1 MKRLLVWT
9 TCCACLLAGAP
20 LHAQMRQVSLLDCIA
35 IAMERNPDM
44 MVSLEDYKKAR
55 SQYELVRSENR
66 IQISADVK
74 SNTYNTLPYTKTGK
88 DGTLKTDTYSA
99 IGIFAGGTVS
109 YKLFD
114 LTRSKKEKSAFM
126 GIDLAG
132 LNNEKVRSSI
142 LLNVKSAYY
151 RYVLARESVSLQDEL
166 RKRSQQ
172 KLEKTRM
179 FYKNGQR
186 PILDVT
192 KAEVDLASSE
202 LDLQK
207 AQNQLNIARY
217 DLLSA
222 MGLSEAEIEIIPVDT
237 GILPAVRFSIEQLIT
252 IAQDHYPEIRVVR
265 LNKEIQKYNIEVE
278 RASRYPMVDMSA
290 SFGYEK
296 KDLLSYRD
304 KKLDHDFAGGH
315 EGKWEFAAIFG
326 VTARLPLYTGG
337 AITARINSA
346 KAEYYKT
353 YYNEKKML
361 SSMRVTISNYHQ
373 QLNELLKQIELSN
386 LMKTNAEKHL
396 ALAQKSYES
405 GVGSQLALQDAE
417 TSVISAVLSAKKAR
431 YEYLITLA
439 KLSNAVGVGEEYLC
453 AK

>member
-1 MKRLLVWT
+1 MKRLIIWT
-9 TCCACLLAGAP
+9 ICCACLLAGAP
-20 LHAQMRQVSLLDCIA
+20 LCAQTRQVSLSDCIA
-35 IAMERNPDM
+35 IAMENNPDM

-55 SQYELVRSENR
+55 AQYEMARSENR

-74 SNTYNTLPYTKTGK
+74 SNAYELPYTRTKNGTVKTASYRSLG
-88 DGTLKTDTYSA
+88 L
-99 IGIFAGGTVS
+99 FAGSTVS

-114 LTRSKKEKSAFM
+114 LTRSKKEKSALM

-151 RYVLARESVSLQDEL
+151 RYVLARESVSLQEEL

-172 KLEKTRM
+172 KLEKTKL

-202 LDLQK
+202 LDFQK
-207 AQNQLNIARY
+207 AQNQLNIARS

-222 MGLSEAEIEIIPVDT
+222 MGLAEAEIEIAAVDA
-237 GILPAVRFSIEQLIT
+237 GALPAVKLGIEQLMA
-252 IAQDHYPEIRVVR
+252 IAQDHYPELRAVR

-278 RASRYPMVDMSA
+278 RALKYPVVDVFA
-290 SFGYEK
+290 SFGFEN
-296 KDLLSYRD
+296 KDLLWYKD
-304 KKLDHDFAGGH
+304 KENKVGQDLG
-315 EGKWEFAAIFG
+315 GKWDIAPMFG

-337 AITARINSA
+337 MIAARIDTA
-346 KAEYYKT
+346 KAEYYKS

-361 SSMRVTISNYHQ
+361 SSMQMMISNYHQ

-386 LMKTNAEKHL
+386 LMKANAEKHL